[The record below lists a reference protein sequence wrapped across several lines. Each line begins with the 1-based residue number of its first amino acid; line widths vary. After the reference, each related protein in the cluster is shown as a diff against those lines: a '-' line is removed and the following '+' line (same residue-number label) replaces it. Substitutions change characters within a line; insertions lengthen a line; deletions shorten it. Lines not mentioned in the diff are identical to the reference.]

1 MTMMRTLSLG
11 YSPCPND
18 TYIFY
23 ALTHGKVAIPGH
35 TIAERLEDVETL
47 NQLALDGLLDLTKI
61 SYHAFGHLRDRY
73 ALLCSGSALG
83 RGCGP
88 LVISPEATEMKKLRG
103 KRIAIPGKLTTANLL
118 LQLYG
123 TGYEDLLILPFDQI
137 MPALMRS
144 EADAGVI
151 IHESRF
157 TYHQA
162 GFYEVIDLGA
172 WWEKDSGLPI
182 PLGGILARR
191 DLGKET
197 IQLIDRAIRA
207 SLEYAQ
213 EHPQEPRAYIK
224 SHAQELNDEVIDAH
238 INLYVNDFSLDLG
251 EEGIAAVETLLAR
264 AEDRGLIPKSGEPL
278 FGVARN
284 AERGTR
290 EVRSKEQTK

>member
-1 MTMMRTLSLG
+1 MTEDLTRVITRALSLG

-23 ALTHGKVAIPGH
+23 ALTHGKVALPGH

-73 ALLCSGSALG
+73 TLLHSGSALG

-88 LVISPEATEMKKLRG
+88 LVISPSATDMKNLRG
-103 KRIAIPGKLTTANLL
+103 KRIAVPGKLTTANLL
-118 LQLYG
+118 LQLFD

-137 MPALMRS
+137 MPALIRGD
-144 EADAGVI
+144 ADAGVI

-157 TYHQA
+157 TYHKA
-162 GFYEVIDLGA
+162 GFYEVLDLGA

-182 PLGGILARR
+182 PLGGILAKK
-191 DLGKET
+191 DLGAKT
-197 IQLIDRAIRA
+197 IQLVDRAIRT
-207 SLEYAQ
+207 SLEYARQ
-213 EHPQEPRAYIK
+213 YPQEPRTYIK
-224 SHAQELNDEVIDAH
+224 DHAQELNDEVIDAH

-251 EEGIAAVETLLAR
+251 EEGIAAVETLLTR
-264 AEDRGLIPKSGEPL
+264 AEARGLIPKSGKPL
-278 FGVARN
+278 FG
-284 AERGTR
+284 GTR
-290 EVRSKEQTK
+290 DE